1 MMDRPD
7 RNQRS
12 EGADADARL
21 RRVQN
26 RFQRARSRQR
36 RAESKLRYLG
46 SAAIGFAAML
56 IGALF
61 IVDIAGR

>member
-1 MMDRPD
+1 MMDGPD

-12 EGADADARL
+12 EGLDADARL
-21 RRVQN
+21 RRVRD

-36 RAESKLRYLG
+36 RAESKLRYFG
-46 SAAIGFAAML
+46 SVAIGFAAML
-56 IGALF
+56 IGTLF